1 MQGRRKKQH
10 DSAGTPASAG
20 PTSQEVRTPQQASGS
35 QDATGTPDSVVE
47 PTTGAG
53 ATRPAGPAP
62 SRLKLLF
69 SIRNWRIRT
78 RITALLLLP
87 VVVAALLG
95 GLRIQ
100 SSIDKTEEMDTV
112 QKAASIIDQASTLAT
127 WLEQERDL
135 LAQASVNPSSELTGQ
150 VAEAKKATDAQVAT
164 YNTAVTKMGTDSM
177 PVLGA
182 TLKDIGH
189 SLTNLNQARQDAYRT
204 SARGTVD
211 AYNKMILQLLQI
223 NQEAPE
229 VTRDAELIQGARA
242 LGSFGEAKAYASAQR
257 AVVTALALAP
267 NTVPVEA
274 SETLNRLNEAEQN
287 AIREFT
293 SVAPPEW
300 ADIYKADVSR
310 DKNTAV
316 EERFQTFKRMV
327 DDAVD
332 PTSRNGA
339 SGKLGTSGDFT
350 LQEWWAQSTDKISAL
365 SQVEAKLGLKLSS
378 TADKLRDEARTD
390 ALINTLLVVGALLI
404 TILLGVIVARSLVRS
419 LNTLR
424 RSALEIAEER
434 LPETVRRLSESDPG
448 DVDLAIEPI
457 GVLSRDEV
465 GQVARAFDKVHA
477 EAVRLAAEQALLRG
491 NVNAMFVNLSR
502 RSQSLIQRQLA
513 LISDLE
519 NREADPDQLANLFKL
534 DHLATRMRRN
544 GENLLV
550 LAGEEP
556 GRRWTRPVPL
566 VDVLRAAASEVEQYE
581 RVELGALPTTDIA
594 GRAVNDLVHLLAE
607 LLENSTT
614 FSSPHTKVRV
624 TGHILPD
631 GRALI
636 EIHDNG
642 IGLTGDDLADAN
654 QRLARPPVVDV
665 SISRRMGLF
674 VVGRLATRHGIR
686 VQLRPGEGG
695 GTTALVML
703 PIELI
708 QGDRPGGGDG
718 WSKGGDKTAA
728 AVSGWSEELPAP
740 AAPAA
745 QLPGPR
751 AGTRAEERNRRREL
765 PQRGGDNNQPAPQAQ
780 QQAQQQDRRQAQ
792 APQQAQQQAPQA
804 PVQQEPSY
812 GSTQS
817 FGAPSFQDAST
828 SHDTPYPG
836 TANPFASDAGAGNT
850 GMQRG
855 PISTPPA
862 TPGRDNPFAPVGTPE
877 PQRTDAPNTGA
888 FPAAPVAPMFGDPG
902 TGGNDAFGQQQDRQR
917 QQQYPQDTGSF
928 PSSPQPEQGRAGDTA
943 QFASPFGDPYGN
955 HRGEPDRGG
964 YQQPDAGLGR
974 PGAELAPRREE
985 QQRDAGPWGTEYDGL
1000 TPVAPVPPF
1009 EPVAPPAQVPSAFD
1023 TPRRE
1028 ELTRRDDLP
1037 QREQEQ
1043 RQDRFQ
1049 APPSAGDSLPVL
1061 RGPAQTRP
1069 APAPQERERQQGE
1082 HTRAEQ
1088 ARGPQGDVRPVA
1100 SPFPPAGPFR
1110 PAGPHDGVGPSEL
1123 DMTAP
1128 PSGVD
1133 DGGRLPI
1140 FDTLESD
1147 WFHRQGNRG
1156 GRMRA
1161 AQVRSSRGGAGA
1173 QEQTESVDDRLA
1185 NLDRRV
1191 PMATNPPQMPIAD
1204 ASYASTESVE
1214 QSPAFGG
1221 SRRPVT
1227 DMFGTPTEQEQ
1238 AYEQPGAVES
1248 AGAQGQSGWYSAG
1261 DDGMRAAEA
1270 AREPSSGGTT
1280 GAGLPRRVPRANLVP
1295 GAVDQAGGA
1304 QSSSDQG
1311 NAGFGT
1317 RSEPP
1322 TRPTAPDAAGLSRSP
1337 DEVRGRLTNFRRGIQ
1352 QGRTAGSGGSA
1363 PRPRDENNQEQA

>member
-10 DSAGTPASAG
+10 DSAGAPATAG
-20 PTSQEVRTPQQASGS
+20 PSSPEVRTPQQASGP
-35 QDATGTPDSVVE
+35 QDANGAPDSVGD
-47 PTTGAG
+47 PIPSAGTARPTGA
-53 ATRPAGPAP
+53 AP

-100 SSIDKTEEMDTV
+100 SSIDKTREMDTV
-112 QKAASIIDQASTLAT
+112 QKAAAIIDQASTLAT

-135 LAQASVNPSSELTGQ
+135 LAQASVGPSPELTAE
-150 VAEAKKATDAQVAT
+150 VAKAKKQTDDQVAT
-164 YNTAVTKMGTDSM
+164 YNASVAKLNTDSM

-182 TLKDIGH
+182 TLVEVGH
-189 SLTNLNQARQDAYRT
+189 SLTSLNQARQDAFKT
-204 SARGTVD
+204 SARSTVD

-242 LGSFGEAKAYASAQR
+242 LGTFGEAKAYASAQR
-257 AVVTALALAP
+257 AVVMAYGLKP
-267 NTVPVEA
+267 NDIPAEA
-274 SETLNRLNEAEQN
+274 AETLSRLNEAEQN
-287 AIREFT
+287 ATVEFVN
-293 SVAPPEW
+293 VAPAEW
-300 ADIYKADVSR
+300 NSLYKTNVSR
-310 DKNTAV
+310 DKITAV
-316 EERFQTFKRMV
+316 EERFQLFKRLV
-327 DDAVD
+327 NDAVD
-332 PTSRNGA
+332 PAASRTGTF
-339 SGKLGTSGDFT
+339 GKLPVSNEFT
-350 LQEWWAQSTDKISAL
+350 TQEWWTLSTDKIGAL
-365 SQVEAKLGLKLSS
+365 GQVEAQLGLKLSA
-378 TADKLRDEARTD
+378 TADELRDEARTA
-390 ALINTLLVVGALLI
+390 ALVNTILVVGALLI

-424 RSALEIAEER
+424 RSALEVAEER

-448 DVDLAIEPI
+448 DVDLTIEPI
-457 GVLSRDEV
+457 GVLSRDEI
-465 GQVARAFDKVHA
+465 GQVARAFDAVHA

-728 AVSGWSEELPAP
+728 AVSGWTEEVPAATAAP
-740 AAPAA
+740 AAPA
-745 QLPGPR
+745 LPGPR
-751 AGTRAEERNRRREL
+751 VGGRAEERNRRREL
-765 PQRGGDNNQPAPQAQ
+765 PQRGVDAPAQPVNRPPQIAQ
-780 QQAQQQDRRQAQ
+780 
-792 APQQAQQQAPQA
+792 PQPPQQA

-817 FGAPSFQDAST
+817 CAAPSFQDGSAAQ
-828 SHDTPYPG
+828 DTPYPG
-836 TANPFASDAGAGNT
+836 TVNPFASEPGVTST
-850 GMQRG
+850 GSHRA
-855 PISTPPA
+855 PSSPPPA
-862 TPGRDNPFAPVGTPE
+862 TPGRDNPFAPVA
-877 PQRTDAPNTGA
+877 PQEQPRQDDPRTGS
-888 FPAAPVAPMFGDPG
+888 FPAAPAAPVFGDSRRAEPQRRES
-902 TGGNDAFGQQQDRQR
+902 QQP
-917 QQQYPQDTGSF
+917 QYGHDTGSF
-928 PSSPQPEQGRAGDTA
+928 PAPPQIGNGSGPVGDTA
-943 QFASPFGDPYGN
+943 QFASPFGSPFAD
-955 HRGEPDRGG
+955 EPRPGADRGG
-964 YQQPDAGLGR
+964 YERPAQGFDR
-974 PGAELAPRREE
+974 PGTELAPRRDD
-985 QQRDAGPWGTEYDGL
+985 QQWGTEYDGL
-1000 TPVAPVPPF
+1000 TPVAPVPPI
-1009 EPVAPPAQVPSAFD
+1009 EPVAPPANVPSAYD

-1028 ELTRRDDLP
+1028 DLTRREELP
-1037 QREQEQ
+1037 QREQLPRYDQ
-1043 RQDRFQ
+1043 
-1049 APPSAGDSLPVL
+1049 PSPTGDSLPVL
-1061 RGPAQTRP
+1061 RGPQTRP
-1069 APAPQERERQQGE
+1069 VPAPQQQDE

-1088 ARGPQGDVRPVA
+1088 ARGPQGDVRPAA
-1100 SPFPPAGPFR
+1100 SPFAPADPFQQGNSPFAPAGSPEI
-1110 PAGPHDGVGPSEL
+1110 AAQGGAPSEL
-1123 DMTAP
+1123 DMSAP
-1128 PSGVD
+1128 PSTGD
-1133 DGGRLPI
+1133 DGRLPI

-1161 AQVRSSRGGAGA
+1161 AQVRSTPRGGETDTPER
-1173 QEQTESVDDRLA
+1173 EQPPAPDADPLG

-1191 PMATNPPQMPIAD
+1191 PMATNPPQVPSVETPSRPI
-1204 ASYASTESVE
+1204 E

-1221 SRRPVT
+1221 GRQQPVT
-1227 DMFGTPTEQEQ
+1227 DMFGTPTEPDEIPEQ
-1238 AYEQPGAVES
+1238 STSVAPA
-1248 AGAQGQSGWYSAG
+1248 AGPQGQQSGWYSAG
-1261 DDGMRAAEA
+1261 DDGWRAAEA

-1295 GAVDQAGGA
+1295 GGVEQQAGGA
-1304 QSSSDQG
+1304 QAPSG
-1311 NAGFGT
+1311 PGTAPMAGGS
-1317 RSEPP
+1317 RQEPI
-1322 TRPTAPDAAGLSRSP
+1322 RPTAPGAPGLSRSP

>member
-10 DSAGTPASAG
+10 DSAGAPATAG
-20 PTSQEVRTPQQASGS
+20 PATPEVRAPQQASGP
-35 QDATGTPDSVVE
+35 QDANETPDSVGDSLA
-47 PTTGAG
+47 GAG
-53 ATRPAGPAP
+53 AARPAGTAP

-100 SSIDKTEEMDTV
+100 SSIDKTQEMDTV
-112 QKAASIIDQASTLAT
+112 QKASAIIDQASTLAA

-135 LAQASVNPSSELTGQ
+135 LAQASVAPSADLTGE
-150 VAEAKKATDAQVAT
+150 VNKAKKTTDDQVT
-164 YNTAVTKMGTDSM
+164 VYNASAAKLNTDSM

-189 SLTNLNQARQDAYRT
+189 SLTELNRTRQDAFKT
-204 SARGTVD
+204 STRSTID

-229 VTRDAELIQGARA
+229 VTRDADLIQGARA
-242 LGSFGEAKAYASAQR
+242 LGSFGEAKAYASSQR
-257 AVVTALALAP
+257 AAVVAYALKP
-267 NTVPVEA
+267 NDLPLEA
-274 SETLNRLNEAEQN
+274 GETLARLNEGEQN
-287 AIREFT
+287 AIRAFI
-293 SVAPPEW
+293 SVAP
-300 ADIYKADVSR
+300 ADWSALYKSGVSR
-310 DKNTAV
+310 DKITLV
-316 EERFQTFKRMV
+316 EEAFQQFKGMV
-327 DDAVD
+327 GAAVSA
-332 PTSRNGA
+332 PKPGGNA
-339 SGKLGTSGDFT
+339 KLDNIGEFNQQTWWT
-350 LQEWWAQSTDKISAL
+350 LSTDKIGAL
-365 SQVEAKLGLKLSS
+365 GQVEAQLGKKL
-378 TADKLRDEARTD
+378 TATAKDLRDQARTD
-390 ALINTLLVVGALLI
+390 ALVNTILVVGALLI

-424 RSALEIAEER
+424 RSALEVAEER

-457 GVLSRDEV
+457 GVLSRDEI
-465 GQVARAFDKVHA
+465 GQVARAFDAVHA

-491 NVNAMFVNLSR
+491 NVNSMFVNLSR

-728 AVSGWSEELPAP
+728 AVSGWSEELPSATP
-740 AAPAA
+740 AAPA
-745 QLPGPR
+745 LPGPR
-751 AGTRAEERNRRREL
+751 VGSRAQERNRRREL
-765 PQRGGDNNQPAPQAQ
+765 PQRSAETPVQPVNQPPQPTPA
-780 QQAQQQDRRQAQ
+780 ADNRPA
-792 APQQAQQQAPQA
+792 QA

-817 FGAPSFQDAST
+817 FEAPSFQDAST
-828 SHDTPYPG
+828 GQDTPYPG
-836 TANPFASDAGAGNT
+836 TVNPFASEPGVHSTGAH
-850 GMQRG
+850 RA
-855 PISTPPA
+855 PSSPPPA
-862 TPGRDNPFAPVGTPE
+862 TPGRDNPFAPVGPSA
-877 PQRTDAPNTGA
+877 QDTGA
-888 FPAAPVAPMFGDPG
+888 FPAAPPAPMFGTAEDHLGAEAQQAQFG
-902 TGGNDAFGQQQDRQR
+902 T
-917 QQQYPQDTGSF
+917 DTGSF
-928 PSSPQPEQGRAGDTA
+928 PAAPQFGDGTVRAGDTS
-943 QFASPFGDPYGN
+943 QFASPFGYADEPRPEADIDPLDPLGYEQSGQF
-955 HRGEPDRGG
+955 GG
-964 YQQPDAGLGR
+964 
-974 PGAELAPRREE
+974 PGAELAPRRDEP
-985 QQRDAGPWGTEYDGL
+985 QRPTWGTEYDEL
-1000 TPVAPVPPF
+1000 TPVAPLPPI
-1009 EPVAPPAQVPSAFD
+1009 EPVAPPAEVPSGYDA
-1023 TPRRE
+1023 PRRE
-1028 ELTRRDDLP
+1028 ELTRRDELP
-1037 QREQEQ
+1037 QR
-1043 RQDRFQ
+1043 
-1049 APPSAGDSLPVL
+1049 APESGDELGMDTGDALPVL

-1069 APAPQERERQQGE
+1069 LPVRSEQDE
-1082 HTRAEQ
+1082 HARAEQ
-1088 ARGPQGDVRPVA
+1088 VRGPQGDVRPAV
-1100 SPFPPAGPFR
+1100 SPFEPAGPGRSETGPFAPVGAQEIAEQV
-1110 PAGPHDGVGPSEL
+1110 PAPSEL
-1123 DMTAP
+1123 DMSAP
-1128 PSGVD
+1128 PSTGD
-1133 DGGRLPI
+1133 DGRLPI

-1161 AQVRSSRGGAGA
+1161 AQVRSTPRGGERAVPAG
-1173 QEQTESVDDRLA
+1173 EQALPDPGPLGD
-1185 NLDRRV
+1185 LDRRV
-1191 PMATNPPQMPIAD
+1191 PMATNPPQAPAEP
-1204 ASYASTESVE
+1204 A
-1214 QSPAFGG
+1214 PAFGG
-1221 SRRPVT
+1221 GRQQPAT
-1227 DMFGTPTEQEQ
+1227 DMFGTPTEPDEVVEQ
-1238 AYEQPGAVES
+1238 SAAVS
-1248 AGAQGQSGWYSAG
+1248 PAGGPQGPQSGWYSAG
-1261 DDGMRAAEA
+1261 DDGWRAAEA

-1295 GAVDQAGGA
+1295 GGVEQSGGA
-1304 QSSSDQG
+1304 QAPG
-1311 NAGFGT
+1311 HTGAGSAAAGS
-1317 RSEPP
+1317 RREPG
-1322 TRPTAPDAAGLSRSP
+1322 RPTAPSGPGLSRSP

-1352 QGRTAGSGGSA
+1352 QGRTAGAGGSA

>member
-10 DSAGTPASAG
+10 DSAGAPATAG
-20 PTSQEVRTPQQASGS
+20 PSTPEVRAPQQASGP
-35 QDATGTPDSVVE
+35 QDANEPADSVGDSIA
-47 PTTGAG
+47 GAG
-53 ATRPAGPAP
+53 AARPAGTAP

-100 SSIDKTEEMDTV
+100 SSIDKTREMDTV
-112 QKAASIIDQASTLAT
+112 QKAAAIIDQASTLAA

-135 LAQASVNPSSELTGQ
+135 LAQASVAPSADLT
-150 VAEAKKATDAQVAT
+150 AEVNKAKKTTDDQVTVYNATVA
-164 YNTAVTKMGTDSM
+164 KMNTDSM

-189 SLTNLNQARQDAYRT
+189 SLTELNRTRQDAFRT
-204 SARGTVD
+204 STRSTVD

-229 VTRDAELIQGARA
+229 VTRDADLIQGARA
-242 LGSFGEAKAYASAQR
+242 LGSFGESKAYASSQR
-257 AVVTALALAP
+257 AAVIAYGLKP
-267 NTVPVEA
+267 NEIPLEA
-274 SETLNRLNEAEQN
+274 SETLARLNEAEQN
-287 AIREFT
+287 AIRGFT
-293 SVAPPEW
+293 SVAP
-300 ADIYKADVSR
+300 ADWNAVYKANVSR
-310 DKNTAV
+310 DKITAV
-316 EERFQTFKRMV
+316 EERFQLFKGMV
-327 DDAVD
+327 GAALSSNNK
-332 PTSRNGA
+332 PNGLA
-339 SGKLGTSGDFT
+339 RLENANDFT
-350 LQEWWAQSTDKISAL
+350 TQEWWTLSTDKISAL
-365 SQVEAKLGLKLSS
+365 GQVEAQLGLKLAA
-378 TADKLRDEARTD
+378 TAKDLRDEARTD
-390 ALINTLLVVGALLI
+390 ALVNTILVVGALLI

-424 RSALEIAEER
+424 RSALEVAEER

-457 GVLSRDEV
+457 GVLSRDEI
-465 GQVARAFDKVHA
+465 GQVARAFDAVHA

-728 AVSGWSEELPAP
+728 AVSGWSEELPS
-740 AAPAA
+740 AAPVA
-745 QLPGPR
+745 QALPGPR
-751 AGTRAEERNRRREL
+751 VGSRAEERNRRREL
-765 PQRGGDNNQPAPQAQ
+765 PQRGADAPAQPVN
-780 QQAQQQDRRQAQ
+780 Q
-792 APQQAQQQAPQA
+792 APQPTQIPTNRPAQP

-817 FGAPSFQDAST
+817 FAAPSFQDGSAGT
-828 SHDTPYPG
+828 DTPYPG
-836 TANPFASDAGAGNT
+836 TVNPFASEPGVTSTGAH
-850 GMQRG
+850 RA
-855 PISTPPA
+855 PSSPPPA
-862 TPGRDNPFAPVGTPE
+862 TPGRDNPFAPVL
-877 PQRTDAPNTGA
+877 PQPPQHQPRPDDPRTGA
-888 FPAAPVAPMFGDPG
+888 FPAAPSAPMFG
-902 TGGNDAFGQQQDRQR
+902 TGEDGREVESQQAR
-917 QQQYPQDTGSF
+917 YGQDTGSF
-928 PSSPQPEQGRAGDTA
+928 PAAPQPQAGSGRAGDTS
-943 QFASPFGDPYGN
+943 QFAFGTPYAD
-955 HRGEPDRGG
+955 ESQPAAEFDRGG
-964 YQQPDAGLGR
+964 YEQPAQPFGG
-974 PGAELAPRREE
+974 PGAELAPRSQER
-985 QQRDAGPWGTEYDGL
+985 APAPWGTEYDEL
-1000 TPVAPVPPF
+1000 APVAPLPV
-1009 EPVAPPAQVPSAFD
+1009 EPVAPPADVPSAYD
-1023 TPRRE
+1023 APRRE
-1028 ELTRRDDLP
+1028 ELTRREDLP
-1037 QREQEQ
+1037 QHGQGPADGRT
-1043 RQDRFQ
+1043 
-1049 APPSAGDSLPVL
+1049 STGDALPVL
-1061 RGPAQTRP
+1061 RGLPQARPEPAR
-1069 APAPQERERQQGE
+1069 QEQDE

-1088 ARGPQGDVRPVA
+1088 ARGPQGDVRPAV
-1100 SPFPPAGPFR
+1100 SPFAPAGPGRSEGSPFAPVGGSESAEQL
-1110 PAGPHDGVGPSEL
+1110 PAPSEL
-1123 DMTAP
+1123 DMSAP
-1128 PSGVD
+1128 PSTGD
-1133 DGGRLPI
+1133 DGRLPI

-1161 AQVRSSRGGAGA
+1161 AQVRSTPRGGEQATPAREQAEPEAGP
-1173 QEQTESVDDRLA
+1173 LGG
-1185 NLDRRV
+1185 LDRRV
-1191 PMATNPPQMPIAD
+1191 PMATNPPQTPAP
-1204 ASYASTESVE
+1204 VE
-1214 QSPAFGG
+1214 QVPTFGAG
-1221 SRRPVT
+1221 RPQPVT
-1227 DMFGTPTEQEQ
+1227 DMFGTPTEPDEIVEQ
-1238 AYEQPGAVES
+1238 SPAV
-1248 AGAQGQSGWYSAG
+1248 APAVGPQGQQSGWYSAG
-1261 DDGMRAAEA
+1261 DDGWRAAEA

-1295 GAVDQAGGA
+1295 GGVEQSGGA
-1304 QSSSDQG
+1304 QASG
-1311 NAGFGT
+1311 HPGAGPAAPGT
-1317 RSEPP
+1317 RQEQPG
-1322 TRPTAPDAAGLSRSP
+1322 RQAAPGAPGLSRSP

>member
-1 MQGRRKKQH
+1 
-10 DSAGTPASAG
+10 
-20 PTSQEVRTPQQASGS
+20 
-35 QDATGTPDSVVE
+35 
-47 PTTGAG
+47 
-53 ATRPAGPAP
+53 
-62 SRLKLLF
+62 LLF

-100 SSIDKTEEMDTV
+100 SSIDKTREMDTV
-112 QKAASIIDQASTLAT
+112 QKAAAVIDQASTLAAM
-127 WLEQERDL
+127 LEQERDL
-135 LAQASVNPSSELTGQ
+135 LAQASGPGTNPEAAAEIAKVKKSTEEQ
-150 VAEAKKATDAQVAT
+150 VVT
-164 YNTAVTKMGTDSM
+164 YNTTVAKLNTDSM
-177 PVLGA
+177 PVLRA
-182 TLKDIGH
+182 TLEDIGH
-189 SLTNLNQARQDAYRT
+189 ELTNLNTARQDAFRN
-204 SARGTVD
+204 SARSTID
-211 AYNKMILQLLQI
+211 AYNKMILKLLQI

-229 VTRDAELIQGARA
+229 ITRDPELIQGARA
-242 LGSFGEAKAYASAQR
+242 LGSFGETKAYASSQR
-257 AVVTALALAP
+257 AAVMAYGLKPNDIQPETA
-267 NTVPVEA
+267 
-274 SETLNRLNEAEQN
+274 ETLTRLNEAEQS
-287 AIREFT
+287 ALREFE
-293 SVAPPEW
+293 SVAPEEW
-300 ADIYKADVSR
+300 KVLYQTQVSR

-316 EERFQTFKRMV
+316 EERFQLFRGQV
-327 DDAVD
+327 DNA
-332 PTSRNGA
+332 TSKGGGNA
-339 SGKLGTSGDFT
+339 KIPTSGDFT
-350 LQEWWAQSTDKISAL
+350 TQEWWTLSSEKIGSL
-365 SQVEAKLGLKLSS
+365 GQVEAQLGQKLSK

-390 ALINTLLVVGALLI
+390 ALINTILVVGALLI

-434 LPETVRRLSESDPG
+434 LPETVRRLSESDPE
-448 DVDLAIEPI
+448 DVDLTIQPI

-465 GQVARAFDKVHA
+465 GQVARAFDAVHA

-728 AVSGWSEELPAP
+728 AVSGWAEELPAA
-740 AAPAA
+740 AAPATA
-745 QLPGPR
+745 LPGPR
-751 AGTRAEERNRRREL
+751 VGSRAEERNRRREL
-765 PQRGGDNNQPAPQAQ
+765 PQRGAEAPAGAPGVAQAQ
-780 QQAQQQDRRQAQ
+780 QAQ
-792 APQQAQQQAPQA
+792 QA

-817 FGAPSFQDAST
+817 FAAPSFQDQSAQ
-828 SHDTPYPG
+828 DTPYPG
-836 TANPFASDAGAGNT
+836 TANPFAAEPGVTSTGAH
-850 GMQRG
+850 RA
-855 PISTPPA
+855 PSSPPPA
-862 TPGRDNPFAPVGTPE
+862 TPGRDNPFAPVAPSA
-877 PQRTDAPNTGA
+877 PQDDPQTGSFPAAPPAPMFGGGDDLSSQGAQQSQFGQDTGA
-888 FPAAPVAPMFGDPG
+888 FPAP
-902 TGGNDAFGQQQDRQR
+902 
-917 QQQYPQDTGSF
+917 
-928 PSSPQPEQGRAGDTA
+928 PQPGGGSGRAGDTSE
-943 QFASPFGDPYGN
+943 FASPYASPFSDAP
-955 HRGEPDRGG
+955 RAEVDRTG
-964 YQQPDAGLGR
+964 YEQPSQELAR
-974 PGAELAPRREE
+974 PGAELAPRRDE
-985 QQRDAGPWGTEYDGL
+985 QSQRNTGPWGTEYDGL
-1000 TPVAPVPPF
+1000 TPVAPASPA
-1009 EPVAPPAQVPSAFD
+1009 EPVAPQAPVPSAFD

-1028 ELTRRDDLP
+1028 ELTRREALP
-1037 QREQEQ
+1037 QREQSQ
-1043 RQDRFQ
+1043 RQDRQ
-1049 APPSAGDSLPVL
+1049 SAADSLPVL
-1061 RGPAQTRP
+1061 RGS
-1069 APAPQERERQQGE
+1069 APQARPVPERQQLQPDE

-1088 ARGPQGDVRPVA
+1088 ARGTQGDVRPGAVSPFA
-1100 SPFPPAGPFR
+1100 PAGPDRQSGTPFPPV
-1110 PAGPHDGVGPSEL
+1110 GVPGPSEL
-1123 DMTAP
+1123 DMAVP
-1128 PSGVD
+1128 PSTVD
-1133 DGGRLPI
+1133 EGRLPI

-1161 AQVRSSRGGAGA
+1161 AQVRSTTRGGDAGTRA
-1173 QEQTESVDDRLA
+1173 AEQGEALDAGPLG

-1191 PMATNPPQMPIAD
+1191 PMATNPPQVPQAE
-1204 ASYASTESVE
+1204 ATQTPVE
-1214 QSPAFGG
+1214 PDQAAGYG
-1221 SRRPVT
+1221 DRPQPGI
-1227 DMFGTPTEQEQ
+1227 DMFGTPTESDV
-1238 AYEQPGAVES
+1238 YDQPAS
-1248 AGAQGQSGWYSAG
+1248 AAPATVGPQGPQSGWYSAG
-1261 DDGMRAAEA
+1261 DDGWRAAEA

-1295 GAVDQAGGA
+1295 GGVEQAGGA
-1304 QSSSDQG
+1304 QAPSGPGTAAG
-1311 NAGFGT
+1311 NPAARGEQSG
-1317 RSEPP
+1317 RQA
-1322 TRPTAPDAAGLSRSP
+1322 APGNPGLSRSP